1 MQGWTSF
8 PFVPDFMTK
17 LNNRFFTKNGQLY
30 LHNDETNP
38 IRNNFYGVQYGSKIT
53 TVINEAN
60 SEDKIFKNIVL
71 EGNKPWNSYKNS
83 S

>member
-1 MQGWTSF
+1 
-8 PFVPDFMTK
+8 
-17 LNNRFFTKNGQLY
+17 

-71 EGNKPWNSYKNS
+71 EGNKPWNVVIKTNLAES
-83 S
+83 SIASSEFNARESRFLPIHE

>member
-1 MQGWTSF
+1 
-8 PFVPDFMTK
+8 MTK
-17 LNNRFFTKNGQLY
+17 LNNRFFSLKWAIV

-71 EGNKPWNSYKNS
+71 EGNKPWNVEKLI
-83 S
+83 